1 MSEKNNLVDFIKIGV
16 RKSATP
22 WLYSM
27 LTSHPEIKG
36 VRDGLRNKEV
46 NFLIEVIKPMTTETR
61 QKLNII
67 FRDDITAFE
76 DMISRDLSK
85 WKWSA
90 DIYQT
95 SIITP
100 H

>member
-16 RKSATP
+16 RKSATT

-46 NFLIEVIKPMTTETR
+46 NFLIEVIK
-61 QKLNII
+61 L
-67 FRDDITAFE
+67 
-76 DMISRDLSK
+76 
-85 WKWSA
+85 
-90 DIYQT
+90 
-95 SIITP
+95 
-100 H
+100 